1 MDSSHRLSIQGTA
14 LGHCSLPSLWAPHP
28 EPGALKHSPPP
39 ALHVHEAPVPLT
51 AHPCRAPSH
60 FTNEE
65 TEAPELNGERT
76 VHSEA
81 PRARSF
87 FHHLLL
93 VGLEEVSELGAL
105 GNLREREGGGQGGG
119 WTLLSRDSYSGG
131 GTARSN
137 SVDPWEMEGQAC
149 LSSRVDGEVTEQA
162 WLSLPGQHRW
172 PHRCHCSCCCYYYY

>member
-1 MDSSHRLSIQGTA
+1 MPIKTLFCCKNSICMDSSHRLSIQGTA

-28 EPGALKHSPPP
+28 EPGSLKHSPPP

-105 GNLREREGGGQGGG
+105 GNLREREGGRQGAGGLCSPGTLILVGGQPAQTPWIPGRRKAWGSHRAG
-119 WTLLSRDSYSGG
+119 LALPP
-131 GTARSN
+131 RSA
-137 SVDPWEMEGQAC
+137 PLA
-149 LSSRVDGEVTEQA
+149 SS
-162 WLSLPGQHRW
+162 LSL
-172 PHRCHCSCCCYYYY
+172 